1 MHVCID
7 IYMHVC
13 LRACARAC
21 VCAYTILC
29 IMYVY
34 IYNILYIVITE
45 KPLVSA
51 GATREQHALQPHVF
65 KLFGL
70 LTLPGG
76 GGTSR

>member
-1 MHVCID
+1 
-7 IYMHVC
+7 
-13 LRACARAC
+13 
-21 VCAYTILC
+21 
-29 IMYVY
+29 MYVY